1 MCVRLME
8 RHINVVG
15 HIETAMCA
23 ERGLSQDLQYL
34 QVLSIGSFFAI
45 QLFQLLRESVGSFG
59 ALGVTLLVLSVLPQL
74 IRFVRWIEAVIK
86 IKGGLSVKHVALL
99 LLVMVSPSVFVFVC
113 WLIENL
119 VGINREQVWFVM
131 GIITSIPF
139 LILDIRM
146 MYRKTPE
153 FFY

>member
-1 MCVRLME
+1 
-8 RHINVVG
+8 
-15 HIETAMCA
+15 MCA

-34 QVLSIGSFFAI
+34 QVLSIGGFFAI

-99 LLVMVSPSVFVFVC
+99 LLPMVISPSVFVFVC
-113 WLIENL
+113 LLIENL
-119 VGINREQVWFVM
+119 VGINREQVWLVM

>member
-1 MCVRLME
+1 
-8 RHINVVG
+8 
-15 HIETAMCA
+15 MCA

-34 QVLSIGSFFAI
+34 QILSIGGFFAI
-45 QLFQLLRESVGSFG
+45 QLFQLLRESVGSLG

-119 VGINREQVWFVM
+119 VGINREQVWFVIA
-131 GIITSIPF
+131 IITSIPF

>member
-1 MCVRLME
+1 
-8 RHINVVG
+8 
-15 HIETAMCA
+15 
-23 ERGLSQDLQYL
+23 
-34 QVLSIGSFFAI
+34 
-45 QLFQLLRESVGSFG
+45 
-59 ALGVTLLVLSVLPQL
+59 LPQF

-86 IKGGLSVKHVALL
+86 ITGGLSVKHVALL

-119 VGINREQVWFVM
+119 VGINREQVWFVIA
-131 GIITSIPF
+131 IITSIPF
-139 LILDIRM
+139 LIYDIRM

>member
-1 MCVRLME
+1 ME

-34 QVLSIGSFFAI
+34 QVLSIGGFLAI
-45 QLFQLLRESVGSFG
+45 QLFTLLRESVGLLG
-59 ALGVTLLVLSVLPQL
+59 ALGVTLLVSLVLPQF

-86 IKGGLSVKHVALL
+86 ITGGLSVKHVALL
-99 LLVMVSPSVFVFVC
+99 LLMMVSPFVFVFVC

-119 VGINREQVWFVM
+119 VGVNREQVWFVIA
-131 GIITSIPF
+131 IITSIPF
-139 LILDIRM
+139 LILDIRLL
-146 MYRKTPE
+146 YRKTPE